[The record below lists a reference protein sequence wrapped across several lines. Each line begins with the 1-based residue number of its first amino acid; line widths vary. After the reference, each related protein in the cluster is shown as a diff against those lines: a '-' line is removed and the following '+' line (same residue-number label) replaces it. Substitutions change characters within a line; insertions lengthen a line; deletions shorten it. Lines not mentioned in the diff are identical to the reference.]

1 MIKLNLAT
9 NCVEHDALKE
19 YLEENASVT
28 LAEKINKGVIIEKD
42 GKKLL
47 NKKDLNGFMIYACN
61 EAKKLAAKGAT
72 SACVK
77 SDIVFGWAIH
87 YFEEDSIEGKLY
99 NEDGTDYKPVAPQIQ
114 RVPAPSISQKTP
126 VQPKQPA
133 QFTLFDLIEK
143 KEEPKTEDVQE
154 TVEEPAEELHEDV
167 EQEEINEMN
176 VDMETGEILSK
187 EHAKQSTSPLY
198 RRYLEIQE
206 QYPDYAIAYRLGDFY
221 EIFGDNAIKISDELD
236 WTLTGRD
243 CGLEDRVPM
252 IGFPYHASDA
262 YFDKISKRNLLVIV
276 DGEDVTIYSPKKEE
290 PAAET
295 IADNDEPDILE
306 EELALM
312 KSFDKEALCIL
323 YELFDGKLNI
333 Q

>member
-1 MIKLNLAT
+1 MIKLNLVT

-28 LAEKINKGVIIEKD
+28 LAEKINNGVIIEKD

-99 NEDGTDYKPVAPQIQ
+99 NEDGTEYKLVVQQIQ
-114 RVPAPSISQKTP
+114 RVPAPSISTKPPIQSNKP
-126 VQPKQPA
+126 S

-143 KEEPKTEDVQE
+143 KEEPKTEI
-154 TVEEPAEELHEDV
+154 VEETDESDED

-176 VDMETGEILSK
+176 VDIETGEILPK
-187 EHAKQSTSPLY
+187 EPAKQSTSPIY

-221 EIFGDNAIKISDELD
+221 EIFGDNAIKISNELD
-236 WTLTGRD
+236 LTLTGRD
-243 CGLEDRVPM
+243 CGLENRVPM

-262 YFDKISKRNLLVIV
+262 YFNKISKNHLLVAV
-276 DGEDVTIYSPKKEE
+276 DGEDVTLYSPKKEE
-290 PAAET
+290 SIVET
-295 IADNDEPDILE
+295 VEDDEPDILE

>member
-1 MIKLNLAT
+1 L
-9 NCVEHDALKE
+9 
-19 YLEENASVT
+19 
-28 LAEKINKGVIIEKD
+28 
-42 GKKLL
+42 
-47 NKKDLNGFMIYACN
+47 
-61 EAKKLAAKGAT
+61 
-72 SACVK
+72 K
-77 SDIVFGWAIH
+77 SDIVFNWVIH

-99 NEDGTDYKPVAPQIQ
+99 NEDGTDYKPVVPQIQ
-114 RVPAPSISQKTP
+114 RIPAPSISTKP
-126 VQPKQPA
+126 PISSNKPS

-143 KEEPKTEDVQE
+143 KEAPKTEIVEETD
-154 TVEEPAEELHEDV
+154 TVEESELEEEL
-167 EQEEINEMN
+167 NEMN
-176 VDMETGEILSK
+176 VDMETGEILSTTPRR
-187 EHAKQSTSPLY
+187 QSTSPIY

-221 EIFGDNAIKISDELD
+221 EIFGDNAIKISNELD
-236 WTLTGRD
+236 LTLTGRD

-290 PAAET
+290 PTVET
-295 IADNDEPDILE
+295 VKDDEPDILE

>member
-1 MIKLNLAT
+1 MIKLNLAA
-9 NCVEHDALKE
+9 NCAEHDALKE
-19 YLEENASVT
+19 YLEENVSVA
-28 LAEKINKGVIIEKD
+28 LAEKINNGVIIEKD

-61 EAKKLAAKGAT
+61 EAKKLAAKGAS

-99 NEDGTDYKPVAPQIQ
+99 NEDGTEYKPVSKPIQ
-114 RVPAPSISQKTP
+114 RIPAPSIPKKAP
-126 VQPKQPA
+126 VQSNKAA

-143 KEEPKTEDVQE
+143 KEEPKTEV
-154 TVEEPAEELHEDV
+154 VEEMDDSDED
-167 EQEEINEMN
+167 EQEEEINEMN
-176 VDMETGEILSK
+176 VDIETGEILPK
-187 EHAKQSTSPLY
+187 EPAKQSTSPIY

-206 QYPDYAIAYRLGDFY
+206 QYPDYVIAYRLGDFY
-221 EIFGDNAIKISDELD
+221 EIFGDNAIKISNELEL
-236 WTLTGRD
+236 TLTGRD
-243 CGLEDRVPM
+243 CGLPNRIPM

-262 YFDKISKRNLLVIV
+262 YFDKITRNHSIV
-276 DGEDVTIYSPKKEE
+276 VADGEDVKLLPIKESAPVVE
-290 PAAET
+290 SV
-295 IADNDEPDILE
+295 DNEEPDILE
-306 EELALM
+306 EELALI
-312 KSFDKEALCIL
+312 KFFDKEALCVL

>member
-1 MIKLNLAT
+1 MIKLNLVT
-9 NCVEHDALKE
+9 NCVEHNVLKE
-19 YLEENASVT
+19 YLEENASEQ
-28 LAEKINKGVIIEKD
+28 LAEKINNGVIIEKD

-47 NKKDLNGFMIYACN
+47 NKKDLNDFMIYACN
-61 EAKKLAAKGAT
+61 EARKLADKGAT
-72 SACVK
+72 SACLK
-77 SDIVFGWAIH
+77 SDIVFNWVIH
-87 YFEEDSIEGKLY
+87 YFEEDTIEGKLY
-99 NEDGTDYKPVAPQIQ
+99 NEDGTDYKPVVPQIQ
-114 RVPAPSISQKTP
+114 RVPAPSIPQKTP

-133 QFTLFDLIEK
+133 QFTLFDLLEK
-143 KEEPKTEDVQE
+143 KEEPKTEIVEETD
-154 TVEEPAEELHEDV
+154 TVEESELEEEL
-167 EQEEINEMN
+167 NELN

-187 EHAKQSTSPLY
+187 EPAKQSTSPLY

-206 QYPDYAIAYRLGDFY
+206 QYPDYVIAYRLGDFY
-221 EIFGDNAIKISDELD
+221 EIFGENAIKIANELD
-236 WTLTGRD
+236 LTLTGRD
-243 CGLEDRVPM
+243 CGLHERVAM

-262 YFDKISKRNLLVIV
+262 YFDKISKRNLLVVV

-290 PAAET
+290 PAVET
-295 IADNDEPDILE
+295 VKDDEPDILE

>member
-1 MIKLNLAT
+1 MKLNLAT
-9 NCVEHDALKE
+9 NCMEHIVLKE
-19 YLEENASVT
+19 YLEENASAS
-28 LAEKINKGVIIEKD
+28 LADKINHGVFIEKD
-42 GKKLL
+42 GKRLL
-47 NKKDLNGFMIYACN
+47 NRINLNGFMKYACE
-61 EAKKLAAKGAT
+61 EARKLAEKGAT
-72 SACVK
+72 SACMK

-99 NEDGTDYKPVAPQIQ
+99 NEDGSEYTPPKPEYKPIQ
-114 RVPAPSISQKTP
+114 RAPATSISSKP
-126 VQPKQPA
+126 PIKSNAPA
-133 QFTLFDLIEK
+133 QFTLFDLLNKTEEQ
-143 KEEPKTEDVQE
+143 KEELIEETD
-154 TVEEPAEELHEDV
+154 TVEESEHEEEL
-167 EQEEINEMN
+167 NEMN
-176 VDMETGEILSK
+176 VDMETGEILSTK
-187 EHAKQSTSPLY
+187 PSRQSTSPIY

-206 QYPDYAIAYRLGDFY
+206 QYPDYAIAYRLGVFY
-221 EIFGDNAIKISDELD
+221 EIFGDSAIKISNELD
-236 WTLTGRD
+236 LTLTGRD

>member
-1 MIKLNLAT
+1 MIKLNLVA

-28 LAEKINKGVIIEKD
+28 LAEKINNGVIIEKD

-99 NEDGTDYKPVAPQIQ
+99 NEDGTEYKPVSKPIQ
-114 RVPAPSISQKTP
+114 RVPAPSIPTKSPIQSNKP
-126 VQPKQPA
+126 S

-143 KEEPKTEDVQE
+143 KEEPKEEIIKETDEIEEMEED
-154 TVEEPAEELHEDV
+154 EEE
-167 EQEEINEMN
+167 EEINEMN
-176 VDMETGEILSK
+176 VDMETGEILPN
-187 EHAKQSTSPLY
+187 EPAKQSTSPIY
-198 RRYLEIQE
+198 RRYLDLQS
-206 QYPDYAIAYRLGDFY
+206 QYPDYVIAYRLGDFY
-221 EIFGDNAIKISDELD
+221 EIFGDNAMRISNELEL
-236 WTLTGRD
+236 TLTGRD
-243 CGLEDRVPM
+243 CGLPNRVPM

-262 YFDKISKRNLLVIV
+262 YFDKITNNHSIVIA
-276 DGEDVTIYSPKKEE
+276 DGEDIKVLPMKEIK
-290 PAAET
+290 PIVET
-295 IADNDEPDILE
+295 ADDEDDILE
-306 EELALM
+306 QELALM
-312 KSFDKEALCIL
+312 KFFDKEAMCIL

>member
-1 MIKLNLAT
+1 MIKLNLVT
-9 NCVEHDALKE
+9 NCVEHNVLKE
-19 YLEENASVT
+19 YLEENASEL
-28 LAEKINKGVIIEKD
+28 LAEKINNGVIIEKD

-61 EAKKLAAKGAT
+61 EARKLADKGAT
-72 SACVK
+72 SACLK

-99 NEDGTDYKPVAPQIQ
+99 NEDGTDYKPVVPQIQ

-126 VQPKQPA
+126 VQPKKPA
-133 QFTLFDLIEK
+133 QFTLFDLMEK
-143 KEEPKTEDVQE
+143 KEEPKTEDVEE
-154 TVEEPAEELHEDV
+154 TVEEPTEELHEDI

-176 VDMETGEILSK
+176 IDMETGEILSK
-187 EHAKQSTSPLY
+187 EPAKQSTSPLY

-206 QYPDYAIAYRLGDFY
+206 QYPYYVIAYRLGDFY
-221 EIFGDNAIKISDELD
+221 EIFGENAIKIANELD
-236 WTLTGRD
+236 LTLTGRD
-243 CGLEDRVPM
+243 CGLHERVAM

-262 YFDKISKRNLLVIV
+262 YFDKISKRNLLVVV

-290 PAAET
+290 PVVET
-295 IADNDEPDILE
+295 VKDDEPDILE

>member
-1 MIKLNLAT
+1 MKLNLTT
-9 NCVEHDALKE
+9 NCTEHTVLKE
-19 YLEENASVT
+19 YLEENASAS
-28 LAEKINKGVIIEKD
+28 LAEKINHGVFIEKD
-42 GKKLL
+42 GKRLL
-47 NKKDLNGFMIYACN
+47 NRKDLNGFMKYACE
-61 EAKKLAAKGAT
+61 EARKLVDKDAK
-72 SACVK
+72 SACMK

-87 YFEEDSIEGKLY
+87 YFEEDAIIGKLY
-99 NEDGTDYKPVAPQIQ
+99 NEDGSEYTPPKPEYKPIQ
-114 RVPAPSISQKTP
+114 RVPATSISSKP
-126 VQPKQPA
+126 PIKSNAPA
-133 QFTLFDLIEK
+133 QFTLFDLLNKTEEQ
-143 KEEPKTEDVQE
+143 KEEIVEDSE
-154 TVEEPAEELHEDV
+154 IVEESEHEEEL
-167 EQEEINEMN
+167 NEMN
-176 VDMETGEILSK
+176 VDLETGEILSTK
-187 EHAKQSTSPLY
+187 PSKQSTSPIY

-221 EIFGDNAIKISDELD
+221 EIFGDNAIKISNELD
-236 WTLTGRD
+236 LTLTGRD

-290 PAAET
+290 PTVET
-295 IADNDEPDILE
+295 VKDDEPDILE

>member
-1 MIKLNLAT
+1 MI
-9 NCVEHDALKE
+9 LKE
-19 YLEENASVT
+19 YLEENASEQ
-28 LAEKINKGVIIEKD
+28 LAEKINNGVIIEKD

-47 NKKDLNGFMIYACN
+47 NKKDLNDFMIYACN
-61 EAKKLAAKGAT
+61 EARKLADKGAT
-72 SACVK
+72 SACLK
-77 SDIVFGWAIH
+77 SDIVFNWVIH
-87 YFEEDSIEGKLY
+87 YFEEDTIEGKLY
-99 NEDGTDYKPVAPQIQ
+99 NEDGTDYKPVVPQIQ
-114 RVPAPSISQKTP
+114 RVPAPSIPQKTP

-133 QFTLFDLIEK
+133 QFTLFDLLEK
-143 KEEPKTEDVQE
+143 KEEPKTEIVEETD
-154 TVEEPAEELHEDV
+154 TVEESELEEEL
-167 EQEEINEMN
+167 NELN

-187 EHAKQSTSPLY
+187 EPAKQSTSPLY

-206 QYPDYAIAYRLGDFY
+206 QYPDYVIAYRLGDFY
-221 EIFGDNAIKISDELD
+221 EIFGENAIKIANELD
-236 WTLTGRD
+236 LTLTGRD
-243 CGLEDRVPM
+243 CGLHERVAM

-262 YFDKISKRNLLVIV
+262 YFDKISKRNLLVVV

-290 PAAET
+290 PAVET
-295 IADNDEPDILE
+295 VKDDEPDILE

>member
-19 YLEENASVT
+19 YLEENASEV
-28 LAEKINKGVIIEKD
+28 LAEKINNGVIIEKD

-61 EAKKLAAKGAT
+61 KAKKLAAKGAT

-99 NEDGTDYKPVAPQIQ
+99 NEDGTEYKPVAKTIQ
-114 RVPAPSISQKTP
+114 RVPAPSIPQKAP
-126 VQPKQPA
+126 VQSNKPA

-143 KEEPKTEDVQE
+143 KEEPKTEV
-154 TVEEPAEELHEDV
+154 VEETDKHDED
-167 EQEEINEMN
+167 EQEEEINEMN
-176 VDMETGEILSK
+176 VDMETGEILPK
-187 EHAKQSTSPLY
+187 EPVKPSTSPIY
-198 RRYLEIQE
+198 RRYLELQE
-206 QYPDYAIAYRLGDFY
+206 QYPDCVIAYRLGDFY
-221 EIFGDNAIKISDELD
+221 EIFGDNAIKISNELEL
-236 WTLTGRD
+236 TLTGRD
-243 CGLEDRVPM
+243 CGLPNRVPM

-262 YFDKISKRNLLVIV
+262 YFDKMTRNHSIV
-276 DGEDVTIYSPKKEE
+276 VADGEDIKLLPIKESAPVVE
-290 PAAET
+290 SV
-295 IADNDEPDILE
+295 DNEEPDILE

-312 KSFDKEALCIL
+312 KFFDKEAMCIL

>member
-1 MIKLNLAT
+1 MIKLNLVA

-19 YLEENASVT
+19 YLEENVSVT
-28 LAEKINKGVIIEKD
+28 LAEKINNGVIIEKD

-61 EAKKLAAKGAT
+61 EAKRLAAKGAT

-99 NEDGTDYKPVAPQIQ
+99 NEDGTEYKPVSKPIQ
-114 RVPAPSISQKTP
+114 RVPAPSIPTKPPIQSNKP
-126 VQPKQPA
+126 S

-143 KEEPKTEDVQE
+143 KEERKEEIIEE
-154 TVEEPAEELHEDV
+154 TDEVEEMEDD
-167 EQEEINEMN
+167 EEEINDMN
-176 VDMETGEILSK
+176 VDMETGEILPK
-187 EHAKQSTSPLY
+187 EPAKQSTSPIY
-198 RRYLEIQE
+198 RRYLELQA
-206 QYPDYAIAYRLGDFY
+206 QHPDYVIAYRLGDFY
-221 EIFGDNAIKISDELD
+221 EIFGDNAIRISNELD
-236 WTLTGRD
+236 LTLTGRD
-243 CGLEDRVPM
+243 CGLPNRIPM

-262 YFDKISKRNLLVIV
+262 YFDKITNSHSIV
-276 DGEDVTIYSPKKEE
+276 VADGEDIKVLPMKEIA
-290 PAAET
+290 PIVET
-295 IADNDEPDILE
+295 VDDEDDILE
-306 EELALM
+306 QELALM
-312 KSFDKEALCIL
+312 KFFDKEAMCIL

>member
-1 MIKLNLAT
+1 MKLNLAT
-9 NCVEHDALKE
+9 NCMEHIVLKE
-19 YLEENASVT
+19 YLEENASAS
-28 LAEKINKGVIIEKD
+28 LADKINHGVFIEKD
-42 GKKLL
+42 GKRLL
-47 NKKDLNGFMIYACN
+47 NRKNLNGFMKYACE
-61 EAKKLAAKGAT
+61 EARKLAEKGAT
-72 SACVK
+72 SACMK

-99 NEDGTDYKPVAPQIQ
+99 NEDGSEYTPPKPEYKPIQ
-114 RVPAPSISQKTP
+114 RAPATSISSKP
-126 VQPKQPA
+126 PIKSNAPA
-133 QFTLFDLIEK
+133 QFTLFDLLNKTEEQ
-143 KEEPKTEDVQE
+143 KEELIEETD
-154 TVEEPAEELHEDV
+154 TVEESEHEEEL
-167 EQEEINEMN
+167 NEMN
-176 VDMETGEILSK
+176 VDMETGEILSTK
-187 EHAKQSTSPLY
+187 PSRQSTSPIY

-221 EIFGDNAIKISDELD
+221 EIFGDNAIKISNELD
-236 WTLTGRD
+236 LTLTGRD

>member
-1 MIKLNLAT
+1 MIKLNLVA
-9 NCVEHDALKE
+9 NCVEHNALKE
-19 YLEENASVT
+19 YLEENVSKT
-28 LAEKINKGVIIEKD
+28 LAEKINNGVVIEKD

-61 EAKKLAAKGAT
+61 EAKKLAAKGAS

-99 NEDGTDYKPVAPQIQ
+99 NEDGTEYKPVSKPIQ
-114 RVPAPSISQKTP
+114 RVPAPSISQKAP
-126 VQPKQPA
+126 VQPKKPA

-143 KEEPKTEDVQE
+143 KEEPKTEDVEE
-154 TVEEPAEELHEDV
+154 TVEEPTEELHENV
-167 EQEEINEMN
+167 EQEEISEMN

-187 EHAKQSTSPLY
+187 EPAKQSTSPLY

-206 QYPDYAIAYRLGDFY
+206 QYPDYVIAYRLGDFY
-221 EIFGDNAIKISDELD
+221 EIFGENAIKIANELD
-236 WTLTGRD
+236 LTLTGRD
-243 CGLEDRVPM
+243 CGLHERVAM

-262 YFDKISKRNLLVIV
+262 YFDKISKRNLLVVV
-276 DGEDVTIYSPKKEE
+276 DGEDVTIYSPKKAE
-290 PAAET
+290 PIVET
-295 IADNDEPDILE
+295 VKDDEPDILE
-306 EELALM
+306 EELTLM

>member
-9 NCVEHDALKE
+9 NCVEHEALKE
-19 YLEENASVT
+19 YLEENVSVT
-28 LAEKINKGVIIEKD
+28 LAEKINNGVIIEKD

-47 NKKDLNGFMIYACN
+47 NKKDLNGFMIYTCN
-61 EAKKLAAKGAT
+61 EAKKLATKGAS

-87 YFEEDSIEGKLY
+87 YFEENSIEGKLY
-99 NEDGTDYKPVAPQIQ
+99 NEDGTEYKPVIQQIQ
-114 RVPAPSISQKTP
+114 RVPASTISQKTP
-126 VQPKQPA
+126 IQSNKPA

-143 KEEPKTEDVQE
+143 KEELKTEIIEKTDKDDE
-154 TVEEPAEELHEDV
+154 NEDE
-167 EQEEINEMN
+167 EQEEINEIN
-176 VDMETGEILSK
+176 VDIETGEILPK
-187 EHAKQSTSPLY
+187 ESSKQSTSPLY
-198 RRYLEIQE
+198 QRYLEIQE

-221 EIFGDNAIKISDELD
+221 EIFGDNAIKISNELD
-236 WTLTGRD
+236 LTLTGRD

-252 IGFPYHASDA
+252 IGFPYHSSDS
-262 YFDKISKRNLLVIV
+262 YFDKISKRNLLVV
-276 DGEDVTIYSPKKEE
+276 VNGEDVTIYSPKKEE
-290 PAAET
+290 PAIET
-295 IADNDEPDILE
+295 IKKDEPDILE

>member
-1 MIKLNLAT
+1 MIKLNLVA

-19 YLEENASVT
+19 YLEENVSAT
-28 LAEKINKGVIIEKD
+28 LAEKINNGVIIEKD

-61 EAKKLAAKGAT
+61 EAKKLAAKGAS

-99 NEDGTDYKPVAPQIQ
+99 NEDGTEYKPVSKPIQ
-114 RVPAPSISQKTP
+114 RVPAPSISTKPPIQSNKP
-126 VQPKQPA
+126 S

-143 KEEPKTEDVQE
+143 KEEPKTDAV
-154 TVEEPAEELHEDV
+154 
-167 EQEEINEMN
+167 EEINEEERGEYVEELNETN
-176 VDMETGEILSK
+176 VDMETGEILPQEPIK
-187 EHAKQSTSPLY
+187 ESPSPLY
-198 RRYLEIQE
+198 KRYMEIQE
-206 QYPDYAIAYRLGDFY
+206 HYPAYVIAYRVGDFY
-221 EIFGDNAIKISDELD
+221 EIFGDNAIRISNELEL
-236 WTLTGRD
+236 TLTGRD
-243 CGLEDRVPM
+243 CGLSNRIPM

-262 YFDKISKRNLLVIV
+262 YFDKITNNHLLAVV
-276 DGEDVTIYSPKKEE
+276 DGEDITLHQVKQKKEVIQPIE
-290 PAAET
+290 
-295 IADNDEPDILE
+295 DDEPDILE

-323 YELFDGKLNI
+323 YEVFDGKLNI